1 MKPQTKN
8 YKGFVI
14 VTKMTD
20 DGYSESVAFLNNEPK
35 FGCASHL
42 DKLSSYEKIVVKI
55 DNYLSNFYK
64 TMKMEAIGKFVTVS
78 GKAADSRKRGYSKV
92 QKIIGDKILF
102 KSGKKWF
109 WSGKEICKLSNS
121 QINILIEEIQ
131 NSFKEL
137 NFN

>member
-42 DKLSSYEKIVVKI
+42 DKLSSYEKIVIKI
-55 DNYLSNFYK
+55 DNYLSNY
-64 TMKMEAIGKFVTVS
+64 
-78 GKAADSRKRGYSKV
+78 
-92 QKIIGDKILF
+92 
-102 KSGKKWF
+102 
-109 WSGKEICKLSNS
+109 
-121 QINILIEEIQ
+121 
-131 NSFKEL
+131 
-137 NFN
+137 